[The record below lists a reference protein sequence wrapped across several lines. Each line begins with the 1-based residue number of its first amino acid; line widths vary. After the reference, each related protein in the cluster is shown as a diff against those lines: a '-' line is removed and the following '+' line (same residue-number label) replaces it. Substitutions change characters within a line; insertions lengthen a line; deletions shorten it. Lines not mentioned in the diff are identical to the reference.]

1 MNKSNIIKLMKKAEV
16 LPKLEYSDN
25 ILELRDNVYNTIAA
39 VKRRLS
45 ALEELKGEI
54 EFEITLSHLD
64 DEEIQFDIMEY

>member
-1 MNKSNIIKLMKKAEV
+1 MNKGNIIKLMKKAEV

>member
-1 MNKSNIIKLMKKAEV
+1 MKRAEV